1 MTVSTPY
8 FDLVFEANELR
19 AQRIVGLT
27 NNIANA
33 EQRIELLESKP
44 LTARRARRIA
54 RLEAKNSS
62 RLERIDA
69 IEDEI
74 IAYNAILPKDEFTPS
89 FWVDDD
95 GKNYG
100 VSVTVTDSPYDDTYV
115 GGTELDMSV
124 SGRGYYNGSGFSGF
138 NRTLGGLMADEY
150 APVDDTKTVGF
161 TLDPLRLN
169 GAYPELSVSMRD
181 SDSRD
186 VVWSEQLITDGV
198 QLI

>member
-8 FDLVFEANELR
+8 FDLVFETKELR
-19 AQRIVGLT
+19 AQRIVALT
-27 NNIANA
+27 DNISNT

-44 LTARRARRIA
+44 VTARRESRIA
-54 RLEAKNSS
+54 RLEEKNAN

-74 IAYNAILPKDEFTPS
+74 VSYDAILPKDEFTPS
-89 FWVDDD
+89 FWVNDA
-95 GKNYG
+95 GENYG

-124 SGRGYYNGSGFSGF
+124 SGRGYYNGNGFSGF
-138 NRTLGGLMADEY
+138 NSTFGGLMSGGY
-150 APVDDTKTVGF
+150 APVDGTETVGF
-161 TLDPLRLN
+161 SLDPLRLN